1 MPGGQ
6 KLSQN
11 FLGKVLSTI
20 KYCTKTFL
28 KYTLRL
34 LKSDDVSTLDKRH
47 YQVQKIFVSC
57 SLFIQK

>member
-11 FLGKVLSTI
+11 FLEKVLSTI

-47 YQVQKIFVSC
+47 YQVKIY
-57 SLFIQK
+57 L